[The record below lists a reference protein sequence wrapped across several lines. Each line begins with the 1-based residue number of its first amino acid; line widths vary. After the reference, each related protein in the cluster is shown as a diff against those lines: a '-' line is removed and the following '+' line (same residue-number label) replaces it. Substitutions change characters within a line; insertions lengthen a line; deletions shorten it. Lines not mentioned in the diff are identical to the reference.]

1 MKISLKMCSQDQ
13 KYFGF
18 RYRVIFVAFLLIS
31 PATSSAPKQD
41 SASSLPEL
49 VQCVAIASALI
60 KDPNGFLKYPQ
71 NVTFL
76 LGCIQSIPN
85 ILEMITHETGES
97 LGAGL
102 LVVSGY
108 LLYESNQLYERAK
121 GLEENLENYGYDFEL
136 VEEYYTIIN
145 DYIKTDIEPLHW
157 KHGNGNTAKM
167 VRNVETLLKKLTS
180 FFNRLNKL
188 AHDADKDIK
197 QISDDKTRSFGYIV
211 GSAVVGFILLYNVIP
226 EVSIPAGILCVFTV
240 FYNCACLGS
249 LNETRK
255 KIQVLEEAI
264 KKKRAEI
271 DKTRASLEVVKMRAD
286 INMQV

>member
-1 MKISLKMCSQDQ
+1 MCSHDQ

-31 PATSSAPKQD
+31 PATSSAPKEE

-49 VQCVAIASALI
+49 VRCVAIASALI
-60 KDPNGFLKYPQ
+60 KDPNGFLKYRQ

-136 VEEYYTIIN
+136 LEKHYTILN
-145 DYIKTDIEPLHW
+145 DYIKNDIEPHW
-157 KHGNGNTAKM
+157 KNGNTAKM
-167 VRNVETLLKKLTS
+167 VKNHERVLKKLTS
-180 FFNRLNKL
+180 FINRLNKL
-188 AHDADKDIK
+188 ADDADKDK
-197 QISDDKTRSFGYIV
+197 QQVSVDKTRSFGYIV
-211 GSAVVGFILLYNVIP
+211 VSTIVGFTFLYNVIP
-226 EVSIPAGILCVFTV
+226 EVSIPAGISFVYIV
-240 FYNCACLGS
+240 FYNCASLGS

-255 KIQVLEEAI
+255 KIRVLKEAI
-264 KKKRAEI
+264 KKKGAEI
-271 DKTRASLEVVKMRAD
+271 DKTRATLEVVILRWG
-286 INMQV
+286 NP